1 MSPICDGSSCLSI
14 LTLHNITMPEKD
26 HSHAIAKILRVDKDV
41 LLNIETKLGARTGK
55 KNILDKIAEENELI
69 VLDRLKALN
78 LESTASAKDIY
89 GGLIEKIKGDDM
101 KLFSGLGKPLATNPE
116 DWKKVLA
123 IAMRLVNPQKGLF
136 MKLEKAKEFLINKP
150 PQNVM
155 KALGYSDVRTMLE
168 KEDIFEVYSALRFI
182 EGSEWLN
189 TVFFNQY
196 KELTPADFEYREIT
210 VRALPKRWQELAET
224 YVRKKYHNISHLKEL
239 GVLFVIPLAINVPG
253 ETIRNFS
260 LILHYLYEIPFYAK
274 LFERFAKEETL
285 FSERFISLL
294 RGDVVDARLPEE
306 ESKVN
311 WLVVQR
317 YLAKDDEYDW
327 RLFEPRVNPEA
338 RHWTKAEDAVIRAG
352 DMLDGFSVDLEFW
365 RGLNWVGKYFK
376 DESGVD
382 TLASFNLVDTAMS
395 LVMQKSQIKYLY
407 HHQEALWN
415 KIFIEYFGVEELERL
430 TEENIVKGWFRT

>member
-1 MSPICDGSSCLSI
+1 MAQKEH
-14 LTLHNITMPEKD
+14 LHY
-26 HSHAIAKILRVDKDV
+26 IAKILRVDKDI
-41 LLNIETKLGARTGK
+41 LLNLEDKLEKLTGK
-55 KNILDKIAEENELI
+55 KDVIDNIAKENELT
-69 VLDRLKALN
+69 VLDRLGKIN
-78 LESTASAKDIY
+78 LDCDMCSGDIY
-89 GGLIEKIKGDDM
+89 KGLIEKIKNDDA
-101 KLFSGLGKPLATNPE
+101 KLFLGLGKPLATNPE

-123 IAMRLVNPQKGLF
+123 VAMKLANPSRGFF
-136 MKLEKAKEFLINKP
+136 MKLEKAREFLINKP
-150 PQNVM
+150 PQKVM
-155 KALGYSDVRTMLE
+155 KALGYSDVHKMLE
-168 KEDIFEVYSALRFI
+168 NEDVFEVYSALRFI

-196 KELTPADFEYREIT
+196 RELKSDDFEYREIT
-210 VRALPKRWQELAET
+210 VRALPKRWQELAEE

-260 LILHYLYEIPFYAK
+260 LILHYLYEIPFYSG
-274 LFERFAKEETL
+274 LFEKFAKEGVL

-294 RGDVVDARLPEE
+294 RGDVLDSRLPEE
-306 ESKVN
+306 HGKIN

-327 RLFEPRVNPEA
+327 RLFEPRLNPEA

-352 DMLDGFSVDLEFW
+352 EMLDGFSADLEFW

-382 TLASFNLVDTAMS
+382 TLVSFNLVDTAMS
-395 LVMQKSQIKYLY
+395 LVMEKTEIKYLY
-407 HHQEALWN
+407 HHQESLWN
-415 KIFIEYFGVEELERL
+415 KIFIEYFGVERL
-430 TEENIVKGWFRT
+430 DQAINDNIISGFLKT